1 MKLETINI
9 KGKEYVPVNERLK
22 YFRKKYPLFSLNI
35 EVIEK
40 TENSILIKAT
50 ISDESERIVS
60 SGIAEEFKNSTFI
73 NKTSYVENCETSA
86 CGRALANFGIG
97 LDTSVSSAEEVT
109 NAINN
114 QSKTMLTD
122 YQFNAVLEGTKTQAE
137 TVLKKWDATP
147 EQLRKIKDKFNI

>member
-22 YFRKKYPLFSLNI
+22 YFRKKYPLFSLNT

-114 QSKTMLTD
+114 QSKTKYDVIIGMYHDQVLSPFKTL
-122 YQFNAVLEGTKTQAE
+122 YNFPYTIKFCFNVSFFGNS
-137 TVLKKWDATP
+137 
-147 EQLRKIKDKFNI
+147 I